1 MGDMPCEVI
10 PANSPEQI
18 EAARRLMLEYEKW
31 LGIDLCFQGLAEEL
45 AQLPG
50 KYAPPRGRLL
60 LAAES
65 GEWAGCV
72 ALRPLEESICEMK
85 RLYVGPAFRGRR
97 IGRMLAEAVVRAAQ
111 EIGYAR
117 MRLDTLET
125 MTPATTLYRSL
136 GFQEIP
142 PYCFNPI
149 PGARYFELDLRK
161 LPLDSSQAAANEQLE
176 R

>member
-1 MGDMPCEVI
+1 MRDMPYDVI
-10 PANSPEQI
+10 QSSSPEQI
-18 EAARRLMLEYEKW
+18 ETARRLILEYEKS
-31 LGIDLCFQGLAEEL
+31 LGFDLCFQGLAEEL

-60 LAAES
+60 LAADS
-65 GEWAGCV
+65 GEWIGCV
-72 ALRPLEESICEMK
+72 ALRPLAEGICEMK
-85 RLYVGPAFRGRR
+85 RLYVRPESRGHG
-97 IGRMLAEAVVRAAQ
+97 IGRILAEAVIRAAQ
-111 EIGYAR
+111 EIGYDR

-125 MTPATTLYRSL
+125 MTAATTLYRSL

-149 PGARYFELDLRK
+149 PEAKYFELDLK
-161 LPLDSSQAAANEQLE
+161 KVPLASSQAAASAQFE